1 MTTRELFEQKFG
13 RPPEGAVMFTSPT
26 GSFAGYG
33 YSLLNGVGN
42 QREIRDYDNKWIGFQ
57 AGYEASITIGRKCA
71 WTCDEYEDAWDTGC
85 GNLFSFI
92 DGSPEENKFKYCC
105 YCGGNL
111 TENKEGK

>member
-1 MTTRELFEQKFG
+1 MTTRELFESRF
-13 RPPEGAVMFTSPT
+13 PVPERVFYELVVNEYRSR
-26 GSFAGYG
+26 SI
-33 YSLLNGVGN
+33 N
-42 QREIRDYDNKWIGFQ
+42 RDEECEADLYNAKWIGFQ

-92 DGSPEENKFKYCC
+92 DGSPEENKFEYCC

-111 TENKEGK
+111 TENKGK